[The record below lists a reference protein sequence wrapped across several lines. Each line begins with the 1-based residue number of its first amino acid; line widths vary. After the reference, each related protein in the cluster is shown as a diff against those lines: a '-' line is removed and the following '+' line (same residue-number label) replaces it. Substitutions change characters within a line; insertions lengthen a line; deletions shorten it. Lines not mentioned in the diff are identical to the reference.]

1 MTSAQTRPDITGRA
15 GPALNYFGPCRAW
28 AVLFFRA
35 SGRPIRPGPNVHLY
49 GQPCRGAAHK
59 PLLASNGRQATVCC
73 ARTSET
79 TRTAVASTA
88 HARAVI
94 SLHSSSATATA
105 CVRACDQVGLVRM
118 VGARDQ
124 FLFSRVVCW
133 LWLFRNEIR
142 LALESCR
149 GGRSS
154 WARAMRIED
163 GDRRR
168 LHSK

>member
-1 MTSAQTRPDITGRA
+1 MLPFRPSSGFDPPTKPARGNPVFATSD
-15 GPALNYFGPCRAW
+15 
-28 AVLFFRA
+28 
-35 SGRPIRPGPNVHLY
+35 